1 MRGWWLYVP
10 VAFLLVASAAAAEED
25 VKLRISSQ
33 LPISSEIG
41 KNLMQFKKEVE
52 GKAGSAMAVEIFDA
66 ARLYKDSQI
75 LGAVS
80 SGAVEIGIV
89 PVPQFHKKVPAVE
102 VFEQPFL
109 FNFDA
114 LVRAATHP
122 DGEIRALL
130 DTAIL
135 RATGTRV
142 LWWQSF
148 GSGAIFSNGQDAK
161 SPSAIRGRRVRVAG
175 ENMAAFTKY
184 CGGFPVVISSSNLHQ
199 ALREGGV
206 DIAMTGVNT
215 VIERSLWEVA
225 NTITRTDHFVL
236 EFIVVINE
244 KLWQSLNATRKAII
258 SAAAKQAEQDLRQTM
273 ADIES
278 KSYAFARSKGIKIS
292 ELAPD
297 DVAEWR
303 ACSADIVQDYLD
315 AAGELGQKIME
326 AYGRLRTDPCCD
338 RGPTTGTFSLR

>member
-10 VAFLLVASAAAAEED
+10 VALLLVASDAAAEEN

-41 KNLMQFKKEVE
+41 KNLLHFKKEVE
-52 GKAGSAMAVEIFDA
+52 ANAGSAIAVEIFDS
-66 ARLYKDSQI
+66 ARLFKDSQI

-80 SGAVEIGIV
+80 SGAVEVGIV

-114 LVRAATHP
+114 LVRAATRP

-130 DTAIL
+130 DKAVL
-135 RATGTRV
+135 EATGTRV

-148 GSGAIFSNGQDAK
+148 GSGAIFSNGQDAS
-161 SPSAIRGRRVRVAG
+161 SPGAIRGRKVRVAG

-184 CGGFPVVISSSNLHQ
+184 CGGVPVVVSSSNMHQ
-199 ALREGGV
+199 ALRDGGV
-206 DIAMTGVNT
+206 DLAMTGVNT
-215 VIERSLWEVA
+215 VIERNLWQVA

-244 KLWQSLNATRKAII
+244 KLWQSLTTTQKAVILT
-258 SAAAKQAEQDLRQTM
+258 AAKKAEQDLRQTM
-273 ADIES
+273 ADIEA
-278 KSYAFARSKGIKIS
+278 KSYEFARSKGIKVS
-292 ELAPD
+292 ELTPD

-303 ACSADIVQDYLD
+303 ACSADIVQDYLN

-338 RGPTTGTFSLR
+338 RAPTAGTFSLR